1 MYSDDTS
8 GNRSKKWNKF
18 DQWCVTLAG
27 LPIKEARKFEHIHF
41 VACSNTLSAMQMTRP
56 LVDDLKR
63 LEEGVYV
70 YGAFLQTRVLLIA
83 PVLCALCDNVRA
95 SEILSHL
102 GSRAK
107 FLCRKCM
114 VILIMLLLYSHDT
127 AIILW

>member
-70 YGAFLQTRVLLIA
+70 YDAFLQTRVLLIA
-83 PVLCALCDNVRA
+83 PV
-95 SEILSHL
+95 I
-102 GSRAK
+102 
-107 FLCRKCM
+107 
-114 VILIMLLLYSHDT
+114 
-127 AIILW
+127 

>member
-1 MYSDDTS
+1 
-8 GNRSKKWNKF
+8 
-18 DQWCVTLAG
+18 
-27 LPIKEARKFEHIHF
+27 
-41 VACSNTLSAMQMTRP
+41 MQMTRP

-70 YGAFLQTRVLLIA
+70 YDAFLQTRVLLIA

-114 VILIMLLLYSHDT
+114 IILIMLLLYSHDT